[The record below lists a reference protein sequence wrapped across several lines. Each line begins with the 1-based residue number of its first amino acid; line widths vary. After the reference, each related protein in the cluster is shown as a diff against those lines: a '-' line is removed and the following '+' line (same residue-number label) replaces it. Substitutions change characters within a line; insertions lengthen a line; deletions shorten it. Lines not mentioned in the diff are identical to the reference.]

1 MEKQKKESR
10 YKRLYSQIE
19 ELLKKCNDET
29 ARMATISA
37 VLYNKMD
44 YFFWCGFYR
53 IIEDKLIVGPYQGPL
68 ACQVLLKDKGVCW
81 ACVNLKRT
89 IIVPDVHQFEGHIAC
104 DARSKSEIVV
114 PFHNLTR
121 EILGVLDVDSENL
134 NSFDETDAEWLE
146 KIIDLIIRVS

>member
-89 IIVPDVHQFEGHIAC
+89 IIVPDVEKFPGHIAC
-104 DARSKSEIVV
+104 DSRSKSEIVV
-114 PFHNLTR
+114 PLKDNNGNVFA
-121 EILGVLDVDSENL
+121 VLDIDSKER
-134 NSFDETDAEWLE
+134 NSFDEEDAKYLE
-146 KIIDLIIRVS
+146 KTIMLL